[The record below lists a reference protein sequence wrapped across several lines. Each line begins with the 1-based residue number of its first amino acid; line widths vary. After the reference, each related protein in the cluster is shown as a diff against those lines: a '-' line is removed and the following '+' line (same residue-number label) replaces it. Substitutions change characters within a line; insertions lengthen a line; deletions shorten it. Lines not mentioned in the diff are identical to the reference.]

1 MQFWHA
7 LPRIIQVLWEAYLF
21 EGPVR
26 VPKLGV
32 TNVYHCDTLRPPQ
45 VSAFAYIIP
54 LVPDYDGII
63 ICINMVFLVVLV
75 DSPKFFCAF
84 SDILTN
90 VVNALIDTV
99 LPVPEYGTI
108 AKITATSTGP
118 PDAQESLTHINCYMD
133 DVISEV

>member
-1 MQFWHA
+1 MKFGHA

-32 TNVYHCDTLRPPQ
+32 TDVYHCDKLRPPQ

-63 ICINMVFLVVLV
+63 ICINMVFLVVWV
-75 DSPKFFCAF
+75 DSPNFFCILLE
-84 SDILTN
+84 ILTD
-90 VVNALIDTV
+90 VVNALIDTA
-99 LPVPEYGTI
+99 LPVPEYGSI
-108 AKITATSTGP
+108 GMISDTGP
-118 PDAQESLTHINCYMD
+118 GAQDAQ
-133 DVISEV
+133 

>member
-1 MQFWHA
+1 MQFGHS
-7 LPRIIQVLWEAYLF
+7 LPRIIQVIWEAYLAK
-21 EGPVR
+21 GPMR
-26 VPKLGV
+26 VPKLDV
-32 TNVYHCDTLRPPQ
+32 TDVYHRSTLRPPQ
-45 VSAFAYIIP
+45 VGAFAYVTP
-54 LVPDYDGII
+54 LVPDYYGII
-63 ICINMVFLVVLV
+63 ICINIVFLVVWV
-75 DSPKFFCAF
+75 YSPKLFCALL
-84 SDILTN
+84 DILTN